1 MKKRSIIKKIQAAIL
16 AMAVSISLL
25 AACTD
30 STEKPADNKTA
41 EDLGIK
47 ALDAPA
53 SDVADEPSKTESLD
67 DLSEEEDDETPSIE
81 DISDSMKRRNMKWD
95 TGSEVTVTQGN
106 CDFHAFLSTDGKESW
121 IYKVTSHKDRPKKLS
136 FPAKV
141 KDAPVTKIGMGYGFY
156 SDGEDGEDDC
166 YYTIFESTVE
176 PWHGVLCYTGITA
189 ASITTIEFPE
199 TLTQIEAAAF
209 CGFKKLKKVK
219 IPDGVKELTPYS
231 FAGCRKLTE
240 VKFPAELTTV
250 DVKAFDK
257 SKAISKLTIPSKN
270 KNFKTKNGF
279 LLSKDSKRL
288 IWAASAM
295 TEVIIPEGVTKIEDN
310 ALFATKARKV
320 VVSKS
325 VRDIGYCAL
334 SGHGI
339 EKIEVEKGNKVFKAD
354 GNCLYNK
361 SDKSLVAVVI
371 KNGKA
376 EISSK
381 VKILGE
387 GISVTGY
394 RIKRVDIPKSVNK
407 VVGDWMFFN
416 DWLFFNETTGT
427 KVYFHGTKP
436 PQTVSKAFIPISH
449 AVYVPKKAKMAYI
462 QWAIQ
467 VAKDKEGL
475 RRNWLVWDDLHTF

>member
-41 EDLGIK
+41 EDLGMK
-47 ALDAPA
+47 ASDAPV
-53 SDVADEPSKTESLD
+53 SDAADEPSKTESPD

-121 IYKVTSHKDRPKKLS
+121 IYKVISHKDRLKKLS

-141 KDAPVTKIGMGYGFY
+141 NDAPVTKIGMGYGFY

-166 YYTIFESTVE
+166 YYSIFERAVE
-176 PWHGVLCYTGITA
+176 PWHGLYYTGITA
-189 ASITTIEFPE
+189 AGITTIEFPE
-199 TLTQIEAAAF
+199 TLTQIEEAAF

-231 FAGCRKLTE
+231 FAACKKLTE

-257 SKAISKLTIPSKN
+257 SKAISKLTIPSKS

-295 TEVIIPEGVTKIEDN
+295 TEVIIPEGVTKVEDN
-310 ALFATKARKV
+310 ALFTTKATKV
-320 VVSKS
+320 VIPKS
-325 VRDIGYCAL
+325 VCNIGYHAL
-334 SGHGI
+334 SGKSI
-339 EKIEVEKGNKVFKAD
+339 EKVELKKGNKVFKMD
-354 GNCLYNK
+354 GNCIYNK
-361 SDKSLVAVVI
+361 SDKSLTAILI
-371 KNGKA
+371 KNGRA

-387 GISVTGY
+387 GISVAGDY
-394 RIKRVDIPKSVNK
+394 IERVDIPKSVNK
-407 VVGDWMFFN
+407 VIGY
-416 DWLFFNETTGT
+416 WLFFHEISDAKK
-427 KVYFHGTKP
+427 KVYFHGSKP
-436 PQTVSKAFIPISH
+436 PQIVSLASLPIWDE
-449 AVYVPKKAKMAYI
+449 VYVPKKAKKSYI
-462 QWAIQ
+462 QWA
-467 VAKDKEGL
+467 DGEEG
-475 RRNWLVWDDLHTF
+475 LVWDDLHTF